1 VGRAVVA
8 EIMVRITE
16 ELARAS
22 EQPDLKTVT
31 YLPFSP
37 THRLKIRLWQAMAIL
52 SSLLPR
58 ASAPPSLPHRPHAHA
73 PAFEEAA
80 PAPGGSA
87 PAREALQARIETLV
101 AGIFRV
107 MRTDERRYSLFGP
120 FSNKFS
126 FVNLQ
131 STC

>member
-1 VGRAVVA
+1 MEGVGRAVVD
-8 EIMVRITE
+8 EVMVRITE

-31 YLPFSP
+31 YLPFST

-58 ASAPPSLPHRPHAHA
+58 ATAPPSLPHRPHLHA
-73 PAFEEAA
+73 PAFEAAA
-80 PAPGGSA
+80 PAPGGSQ
-87 PAREALQARIETLV
+87 PALEALQTRIETLV

-107 MRTDERRYSLFGP
+107 MRTDERRYPLFRP
-120 FSNKFS
+120 FSNVSILF
-126 FVNLQ
+126 
-131 STC
+131 